1 MYFENNIGMKKD
13 GCSLFLNYSKTK
25 NIEFLE
31 ELINKVHNRK
41 IGEYPS
47 KHIDQIEPR
56 IQKRKWISSSVE
68 IYSAYNN
75 WLKEYRKDF
84 TVALRVSIHVP
95 EDYYFTIDGDNIIS
109 LLSNSTKLLPLINNM
124 ITPPEI
130 FIFNKNE
137 NDISYIKQEYRHIC
151 TINNH
156 SIYHREEEEKY
167 EFDDDDFY
175 TEHIFWICE
184 L

>member
-75 WLKEYRKDF
+75 WLKEYFWLKNGKK
-84 TVALRVSIHVP
+84 LR
-95 EDYYFTIDGDNIIS
+95 
-109 LLSNSTKLLPLINNM
+109 L
-124 ITPPEI
+124 
-130 FIFNKNE
+130 
-137 NDISYIKQEYRHIC
+137 
-151 TINNH
+151 
-156 SIYHREEEEKY
+156 EKY
-167 EFDDDDFY
+167 GKWTKEACFEEAKKYMKEVLENISEKNLFY
-175 TEHIFWICE
+175 PN
-184 L
+184 

>member
-31 ELINKVHNRK
+31 ELIDNVYNREV
-41 IGEYPS
+41 GVYPS

-56 IQKRKWISSSVE
+56 IRKIKWLSSSVE
-68 IYSAYNN
+68 TYSAYNN

-84 TVALRVSIHVP
+84 TVALMVSILVP
-95 EDYYFTIDGDNIIS
+95 EDFLFTIDAENIIL

-130 FIFNKNE
+130 FIFEKKGD
-137 NDISYIKQEYRHIC
+137 DISYIKQEYWHIC

-167 EFDDDDFY
+167 EFDNDDFY